1 MAKAKKTVFFC
12 QECGYDGEIEIDSLY
27 TQSQL
32 ENKIKSGEF
41 VFHRVGDKIR
51 VLKDINSFVSVTT
64 EKGKMFQNN
73 QTVRICDQIASDV
86 AVLFE
91 EYYMGKVPNDT
102 SGRNSLWS
110 DLVKYHE
117 KLVNIR
123 ALDEFDEEAISVE
136 MGESKNSVV
145 IYEKICPV
153 NSMEQLYMKV
163 TLE

>member
-1 MAKAKKTVFFC
+1 M
-12 QECGYDGEIEIDSLY
+12 
-27 TQSQL
+27 
-32 ENKIKSGEF
+32 
-41 VFHRVGDKIR
+41 R
-51 VLKDINSFVSVTT
+51 VLKDINSFVNVTT

-73 QTVRICDQIASDV
+73 QTVRICDQIATDV

-102 SGRNSLWS
+102 SGRNSLWA

>member
-1 MAKAKKTVFFC
+1 
-12 QECGYDGEIEIDSLY
+12 
-27 TQSQL
+27 
-32 ENKIKSGEF
+32 
-41 VFHRVGDKIR
+41 
-51 VLKDINSFVSVTT
+51 
-64 EKGKMFQNN
+64 MFQNN

-123 ALDEFDEEAISVE
+123 AL